1 MSILTNLLFYM
12 CQQWQSSLHWNNFYI
27 DGKYKMLMINFFQ
40 KIKALK
46 GEKKGRT
53 EEESNLRREYLNYV
67 IFAFMW
73 HFA

>member
-12 CQQWQSSLHWNNFYI
+12 CQQWQSSLYWNNFYI

-67 IFAFMW
+67 IFTFMW